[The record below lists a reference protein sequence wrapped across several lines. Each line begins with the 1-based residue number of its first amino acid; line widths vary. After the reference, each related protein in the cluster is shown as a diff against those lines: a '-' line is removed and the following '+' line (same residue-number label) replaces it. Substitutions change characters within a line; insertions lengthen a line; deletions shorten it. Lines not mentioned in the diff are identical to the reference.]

1 MAQINYV
8 ALQEKLSSLKEK
20 THELLIKT
28 ENKELASRLDA
39 ELSSESDRK
48 KLKIAFVGQYNAGKS
63 TIISALTGN
72 KHIKI
77 HTNIATDEVAEY
89 KWHDIILMDTP
100 GILAGKREEHD
111 EQTKKALKECDLIFY
126 VITSNLFNEVL
137 FKNFLDLAYNQHLAD
152 KMFVIINKMGM
163 ESGEYDD
170 LVTNYTLSL
179 DRVFQERGYR
189 FEEFPTAFI
198 DSNDYIDGVQENDEE
213 FIELS
218 HFVRFI
224 DMLNAFVEKK
234 GLIKKQFDTPVRIL
248 QSYLKNTKVSAIDP
262 TLCDLYNQYEQKL
275 TYSQREIK
283 RDIKQVLSSFDSSAM
298 NKVITLASKIGT
310 ITQDEWN
317 QEQNELDKELSS
329 MISQTSE
336 TIEDQINQSYDR
348 LLQVIKD
355 FGDRESV
362 IKYTDLI
369 EGKINSPSISI
380 EEKKNLEFL
389 KIGVDLLRKG
399 GEYVAEMAP
408 GVQAITDGPKAA
420 SGSELHKRVLDIG
433 HYFGK
438 DFKPWEAA
446 KYATNIAKVAK
457 FGVPVFASGLD
468 IYMQVRDD
476 RKENQRLKEIQAAK
490 SKFVTVYQT
499 EINKIKSQ
507 FEDYLQKVL
516 ENYTNK
522 RNEINRSKDELI
534 AAVNRNKKLSQEID
548 QLEDEYVDF
557 IEIVNGKEY
566 YRKA

>member
-20 THELLIKT
+20 TKNLLIKT
-28 ENKELASRLDA
+28 ENQELASKLDA
-39 ELSSESDRK
+39 ELASEGDRK
-48 KLKIAFVGQYNAGKS
+48 KLKVALVGQYNAGKS

-77 HTNIATDEVAEY
+77 HTNITTDEVAEY
-89 KWHDIILMDTP
+89 EWHDIILMDTP

-126 VITSNLFNEVL
+126 VVTSSLFDDVL
-137 FKNFLDLAYNQHLAD
+137 HKNFFDLAYNQHLAD
-152 KMFVIINKMGM
+152 KMFIIINRMGM
-163 ESGEYDD
+163 ESGEYDQ
-170 LVTNYTLSL
+170 LVKNYTLSL
-179 DRVFQERGYR
+179 ERDFHDQGYR
-189 FEEFPTAFI
+189 FEDFPTAFI
-198 DSNDYIDGVQENDEE
+198 DANDYIDGVQEKDDE

-283 RDIKQVLSSFDSSAM
+283 RDVTQVLSSFESSAM
-298 NKVITLASKIGT
+298 NEVIALASKIGT
-310 ITQDEWN
+310 IAQDEWDR
-317 QEQNELDKELSS
+317 EQNELGKKLTH

-336 TIEDQINQSYDR
+336 SIEDQIQQSYDR

-362 IKYTDLI
+362 IAYADFI

-389 KIGVDLLRKG
+389 KNGVDLLRKG
-399 GEYVAEMAP
+399 GEYVAGMAP
-408 GVQAITDGPKAA
+408 GVQALADGVKAA
-420 SGSELHKRVLDIG
+420 SGSELRKRVLDIG
-433 HYFGK
+433 HFFGK
-438 DFKPWEAA
+438 NFKPWEAV
-446 KYATNIAKVAK
+446 KYANNIAKFAK
-457 FGVPVFASGLD
+457 FGVPVIATGFD
-468 IYMQVRDD
+468 IFMQVRDD
-476 RKENQRLKEIQAAK
+476 RKENERLKEIQAAK
-490 SKFVTVYQT
+490 NKFITAYQT

-507 FEDYLQKVL
+507 FEDYLQSVQ
-516 ENYTNK
+516 ENYTIK
-522 RNEINRSKDELI
+522 RTEINRSKDALI
-534 AAVNRNKKLSQEID
+534 AATNRNEKLSQEIK